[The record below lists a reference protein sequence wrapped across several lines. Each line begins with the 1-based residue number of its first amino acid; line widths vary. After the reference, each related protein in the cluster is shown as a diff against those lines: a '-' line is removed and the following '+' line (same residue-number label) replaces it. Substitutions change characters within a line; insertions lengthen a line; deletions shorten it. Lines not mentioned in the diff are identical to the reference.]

1 MTFQVKCQLIRDQ
14 CVRIYSW
21 PLAATALLIVCVRES
36 MCLTYLLINLHA
48 YQIILEFG
56 HRQFNIFEA
65 MLFVSCCFENFHI
78 KALIARPLLWLN
90 LNLIWLNFV
99 VIIDIFITQL
109 QSWKLL
115 ICLYI
120 FMCHLCVSGN
130 ACCLL
135 VVCLWFIAAHFTSL
149 CFCFADDRSLP
160 AYLWRFLTIKRF
172 CFFPFYDHQTLKR
185 RESQV

>member
-1 MTFQVKCQLIRDQ
+1 M
-14 CVRIYSW
+14 RIYSW
-21 PLAATALLIVCVRES
+21 LLAATALLIVCVHES
-36 MCLTYLLINLHA
+36 MCLTCLLINLHA

-65 MLFVSCCFENFHI
+65 VLFVSCCLENFHI

-120 FMCHLCVSGN
+120 FVPPVCIREYLLST
-130 ACCLL
+130 CCLF
-135 VVCLWFIAAHFTSL
+135 VVYRCSFYFSL
-149 CFCFADDRSLP
+149 LLFCRWPLSASLP
-160 AYLWRFLTIKRF
+160 LEVSYNKTFLFFSFLWSPNT
-172 CFFPFYDHQTLKR
+172 
-185 RESQV
+185 